1 MHLNTNI
8 GALIE
13 EPGIFPN
20 LSAWDNLHLKAIAQ
34 GVTRKGHENELLH
47 LVGLENVGK
56 KKTKGFSL
64 GMRQR
69 LGIALAMVG
78 NPDLV
83 LLDEP
88 INGLD
93 PQGIVEIR
101 ELILKL
107 NREKNITFI
116 ISSHLLEELSRI
128 ATSYGFISGGKLV
141 AEMTKEE
148 LESKSEEV
156 MILDVSDTA
165 KTIPVLDSL
174 CIKKYKVISNELVHI
189 YDDFDKADNI
199 SIELAKNGVAVRRLA
214 MESKDLE
221 SFYLDMV
228 GGSAN
233 V

>member
-1 MHLNTNI
+1 MIRRPPRSTL
-8 GALIE
+8 
-13 EPGIFPN
+13 FPYTT
-20 LSAWDNLHLKAIAQ
+20 LFRS
-34 GVTRKGHENELLH
+34 
-47 LVGLENVGK
+47 
-56 KKTKGFSL
+56 
-64 GMRQR
+64 QR

-156 MILDVSDTA
+156 MLLDVSDA
-165 KTIPVLDSL
+165 VKTVPVLDSL
-174 CIKKYKVISNELVHI
+174 GIKKYKVISNELVHI

>member
-107 NREKNITFI
+107 NREKI
-116 ISSHLLEELSRI
+116 SHL
-128 ATSYGFISGGKLV
+128 
-141 AEMTKEE
+141 
-148 LESKSEEV
+148 
-156 MILDVSDTA
+156 
-165 KTIPVLDSL
+165 
-174 CIKKYKVISNELVHI
+174 
-189 YDDFDKADNI
+189 
-199 SIELAKNGVAVRRLA
+199 
-214 MESKDLE
+214 
-221 SFYLDMV
+221 
-228 GGSAN
+228 
-233 V
+233 

>member
-1 MHLNTNI
+1 
-8 GALIE
+8 
-13 EPGIFPN
+13 
-20 LSAWDNLHLKAIAQ
+20 
-34 GVTRKGHENELLH
+34 
-47 LVGLENVGK
+47 
-56 KKTKGFSL
+56 
-64 GMRQR
+64 
-69 LGIALAMVG
+69 
-78 NPDLV
+78 
-83 LLDEP
+83 
-88 INGLD
+88 
-93 PQGIVEIR
+93 
-101 ELILKL
+101 
-107 NREKNITFI
+107 
-116 ISSHLLEELSRI
+116 
-128 ATSYGFISGGKLV
+128 
-141 AEMTKEE
+141 MTKEE

-165 KTIPVLDSL
+165 ETIPVLDSL

>member
-1 MHLNTNI
+1 MKDYFFFNDTATTEIYTLSLHDALPI
-8 GALIE
+8 SLIE

-34 GVTRKGHENELLH
+34 GVTHKGHENELLS

-128 ATSYGFISGGKLV
+128 ATS
-141 AEMTKEE
+141 
-148 LESKSEEV
+148 
-156 MILDVSDTA
+156 
-165 KTIPVLDSL
+165 
-174 CIKKYKVISNELVHI
+174 
-189 YDDFDKADNI
+189 
-199 SIELAKNGVAVRRLA
+199 
-214 MESKDLE
+214 
-221 SFYLDMV
+221 
-228 GGSAN
+228 
-233 V
+233 